1 MILKLKSL
9 EFERFVLLVER
20 NEIFHLMD
28 DLSQIWLISLLL
40 LKEKMEI
47 IWWIIQYFYNYY
59 PIILLSFHHI
69 NNNNDVKSLIL

>member
-28 DLSQIWLISLLL
+28 DLSQ
-40 LKEKMEI
+40 
-47 IWWIIQYFYNYY
+47 
-59 PIILLSFHHI
+59 
-69 NNNNDVKSLIL
+69 V